1 MRDHLS
7 LRTLLAVSASLTTLS
22 LAAPVFA
29 DEAAAP
35 AANDSSNVVQ
45 TLVVTAQRKEEAIQD
60 VPVAVSAFS
69 ADSLKKENIVGAQDL
84 LHAIPNV
91 NYARGNFGGYNF
103 QIRGVGT
110 KSVGTSADAGISV
123 HENDVPLI
131 LNNLGDSDFFDVERV
146 EVLRGPQGTLF
157 GRNATGGV
165 VNVISNKPTD
175 RYQSELTADFGN
187 YSSERVKGYVNLPFT
202 DTFAVRAAG
211 TYLKR
216 DGFAQNTYLNT
227 PEDGRDLW
235 SSRVTAQWKP
245 TENFRTY
252 VLWEHFNEND
262 DRDRVGKQLCI
273 HDPGP
278 TSVGGVPT
286 NPGTQGNL
294 SQGCANGS
302 VYGTNALG
310 VTNTLATLAGQ
321 FAAIPSIG
329 LASGDLNANS
339 STPANLRQWQ
349 SYVKP
354 IYRSK
359 SDLLTWNTQFDVTP
373 SITATNETSYNQGHY
388 FTRADYDRAIPAGTY
403 NSSFSLPAVPGIV
416 GAPVANGVVS
426 DPQTGTANTLLTVDQ
441 SSNHSREFNEE
452 LRVQSSFKGPL
463 NFSGGVNFLDY
474 NETSD
479 YYVISNGLTVPAEA
493 INLSTI
499 LKGGSAPISP
509 VNFSPNGAGPTYAN
523 YYDNRQQYRLRS
535 YSAFGEIYYQIR
547 SDLKLTVGARYNEDR
562 KWEIA
567 SPVDLYTPLLGPAGT
582 PFPQVGYWSEV
593 TGRVNLEWSPQL
605 SFTDKT
611 IVYATLSRGYKP
623 GGINP
628 GIIAGS
634 GTPTTFQ
641 PEFVTS
647 FEAGT
652 KNALLGNSLILNAT
666 AFYYDY
672 KGYQI
677 SEIVNKSSV
686 NVNVDAKVSGL
697 ELEGLWEPVKHLRV
711 NGTMGLLHTEITSG
725 SSPDQL
731 NLTNGDP
738 TLTVVKSIGG
748 ANCVQ
753 KTQDVATIQALINLN
768 NSTPTNVQTATAKA
782 YANAVVGNGVNA
794 LFNSPNYFITCQGIK
809 GLTQAD
815 TKGSALYSVL
825 AGLGLPQLT
834 GFATGTGWIGSTYT
848 DGGNAVSFSGKQLPD
863 SPEFTANIGVQ
874 YVFAIGDKWVLTPR
888 ADYYYQAQSYARAF
902 NTDHDLLKAYDV
914 TNASIELNNREWGLN
929 IQAYVR
935 NVFDKVYI
943 QDQYLTDASSGL
955 YTNVFLGDPRTYGVS
970 VTKKF

>member
-7 LRTLLAVSASLTTLS
+7 LRTLLAVGASLTTLS

-60 VPVAVSAFS
+60 VPIAVSAFS
-69 ADSLKKENIVGAQDL
+69 SDSLKKENIVGAQDL

-91 NYARGNFGGYNF
+91 NYARGNFSGYNF
-103 QIRGVGT
+103 QIRGIGT

-123 HENDVPLI
+123 HENDIPLI
-131 LNNLGDSDFFDVERV
+131 SNNLGDADFFDVERV
-146 EVLRGPQGTLF
+146 EVDRGPQGTLF

-165 VNVISNKPTD
+165 VNVLTNMPTD
-175 RYQSELTADFGN
+175 RYQSELTGDYGN
-187 YSSERVKGYVNLPFT
+187 YSAERVKGFVNIPLT

-227 PEDGRDLW
+227 SEDGRDLW
-235 SSRVTAQWKP
+235 SSRITAQWKP
-245 TENFRTY
+245 TESFKSY

-273 HDPGP
+273 HDPGL

-286 NPGTQGNL
+286 NAGTQGNL

-302 VYGTNALG
+302 IYGANNFSA
-310 VTNTLATLAGQ
+310 TNTLATLAGQ

-329 LASGDLNANS
+329 LASGDLNANTVNS
-339 STPANLRQWQ
+339 SNLREWQ
-349 SYVKP
+349 SYIRP
-354 IYRSK
+354 QYRSK
-359 SDLLTWNTQFDVTP
+359 EDLLTWHTQFDLTNDIVAT
-373 SITATNETSYNQGHY
+373 SETAYNQSRFY
-388 FTRADYDRAIPAGTY
+388 SRADYDRDIPAGTY
-403 NSSFSLPAVPGIV
+403 NSSFSLPAVAGVV
-416 GAPVANGVVS
+416 GAPVTNGVVS
-426 DPQTGTANTLLTVDQ
+426 DPQTGISNTLLTVDQ
-441 SSNHSREFNEE
+441 SENHTREFSEE
-452 LRVQSSFKGPL
+452 FRLQSNFKGPL
-463 NFSGGVNFLDY
+463 NFSGGVNFVDY
-474 NETSD
+474 NDTSD

-499 LKGGSAPISP
+499 LAGGSPPISP
-509 VNFSPNGAGPTYAN
+509 VNFSPTGNGPTYSN

-535 YSAFGEIYYQIR
+535 YSAFGEAYYQIR
-547 SDLKLTVGARYNEDR
+547 QDLKLTVGVRYNEDR

-567 SPVDLYTPLLGPAGT
+567 SPVDLYTPLLGAAGT
-582 PFPQVGYWSEV
+582 PFAQTKDFSEA
-593 TGRVNLEWSPQL
+593 TGRINLVWSPQV

-611 IVYATLSRGYKP
+611 TVYATLSRGYKP

-634 GTPTTFQ
+634 GVPTSFA
-641 PEFVTS
+641 PEFVTA

-652 KNALLGNSLILNAT
+652 KNSLLNNSLILNAT

-677 SEIVNKSSV
+677 SAIVDKTSV
-686 NVNVDAKVSGL
+686 NSNVNANVSGV
-697 ELEGLWEPVKHLRV
+697 ELESIWEPIRHLRL
-711 NGTMGLLHTEITSG
+711 NGSLGFLHTEITSG
-725 SSPDQL
+725 STPDQL

-738 TLTVVKSIGG
+738 TLTVVKALGG

-753 KTQDVATIQALINLN
+753 KTQDVATVQELINLA

-782 YANAVVGNGVNA
+782 YANAVVGKGLNA
-794 LFNSPNYFITCQGIK
+794 LFNSPNYFITCNGIQ
-809 GLTQAD
+809 GLTAAD
-815 TKGSALYSVL
+815 TPGSQLAQVL
-825 AGLGLPQLT
+825 TGLGLPQLT
-834 GFATGTGWIGSTYT
+834 GFATGTGWTSTLNSA
-848 DGGNAVSFSGKQLPD
+848 GNNVALNGRQLPN
-863 SPEFTANIGVQ
+863 SPDFTFNIGIQ
-874 YVFAIGDKWVLTPR
+874 YIIPLSEKWVLTPR
-888 ADYYYQAQSYARAF
+888 ADYYYQASSYARVF
-902 NTDHDLLKAYDV
+902 NTAHDNMKAYDV